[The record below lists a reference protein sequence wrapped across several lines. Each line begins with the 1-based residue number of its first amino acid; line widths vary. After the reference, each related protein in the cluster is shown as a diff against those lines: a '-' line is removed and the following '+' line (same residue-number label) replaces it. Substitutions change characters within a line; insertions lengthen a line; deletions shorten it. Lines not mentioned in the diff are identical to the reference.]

1 MRDVFVDVLHDQGR
15 TAEVNAAH
23 APNPMPTLVAKIRR
37 LPHVRDPRLPV
48 TRLLEALAVRHPLVA
63 RFGFRTT

>member
-1 MRDVFVDVLHDQGR
+1 MSLLMSCMTKAARRRSMQHMRP
-15 TAEVNAAH
+15 T
-23 APNPMPTLVAKIRR
+23 PMPTLVAKIRR